1 MVVKWGSEGWGGDNR
16 GEGGAEGDRQ
26 WKGDQ

>member
-1 MVVKWGSEGWGGDNR
+1 MGKGGAVGWGGVNR

>member
-1 MVVKWGSEGWGGDNR
+1 MVKGGSEGGGGDNR